1 MNTFDKIK
9 SILTSIPIVYYLLF
23 FVIIICIHLYT
34 NYSLQI
40 YNSKIKKNAELEDTV
55 LFKEQTVRY
64 RYNILKKILGIPPII
79 ETNDNLYTESVM
91 WRLNLDMED
100 FTYGKYNGLD
110 LIRLTGYVA
119 RKNHPLPA
127 PVFVIVGKYINVP
140 EHLYGPLKYASPT
153 INIEQIYIPKKHNL
167 YYEKTGEKKI
177 SLVTGSCAS
186 VTISAITIKFVE
198 DMIEK
203 FKENM
208 DTSLDTHI
216 KFRKEYNLRV
226 LRYLCGKGIKPEI
239 PWYDPLNFKEES
251 IYNTN
256 SDACGL
262 LRNTDSLPLFYKEDN
277 VNKVL
282 ESIHNNIS
290 NDQLTKADIKNIFK
304 ETTNQNKKN
313 KNNDMNI
320 TGNMLGGNCSILGP
334 EECRKKTDC
343 IWNNDCIDNICPDA
357 KKKNTCE
364 ENAKYADLCF
374 WDGYNGAKPGDC
386 KPKPA

>member
-1 MNTFDKIK
+1 MDTFDKIK
-9 SILTSIPIVYYLLF
+9 SIFTSIPIVYYLLF
-23 FVIIICIHLYT
+23 FVIIVCIHLYT
-34 NYSLQI
+34 NYSLQV
-40 YNSKIKKNAELEDTV
+40 YNNKIKKDSELEDTV

-64 RYNILKKILGIPPII
+64 RYNILKQILGIPPII
-79 ETNDNLYTESVM
+79 ETNDNLYTESVT
-91 WRLNLDMED
+91 WRLNLDVDD

-110 LIRLTGYVA
+110 LIRLNGYVA

-153 INIEQIYIPKKHNL
+153 INIEQIAIPKKHSL
-167 YYEKTGEKKI
+167 HYEKTGKKRV

-186 VTISAITIKFVE
+186 ITISAITIKFVE

-226 LRYLCGKGIKPEI
+226 LKYLCSKGIKPEI
-239 PWYDPLNFKEES
+239 PWYDPLNFKEEA
-251 IYNTN
+251 IYDTQ

-262 LRNTDSLPLFYKEDN
+262 LKNTDSLPLLYEEDN
-277 VNKVL
+277 INKVL

-290 NDQLTKADIKNIFK
+290 KDQLTKTDIKNIFK
-304 ETTNQNKKN
+304 ETNNQNKNNNEN
-313 KNNDMNI
+313 KMIISNNMF
-320 TGNMLGGNCSILGP
+320 GGNCSTLGP
-334 EECRKKTDC
+334 KECKKYTENC
-343 IWNNDCIDNICPDA
+343 IWNENDCVDNICDKA
-357 KKKNTCE
+357 KNKKKCDSS
-364 ENAKYADLCF
+364 KYAELCY
-374 WDGYNGAKPGDC
+374 WDAFNDDDKC